1 MNEYML
7 RCISSWSKRKEIIIH
22 FKNRLFIDELIITK
36 DFYVCF
42 QEKKAK
48 RDKERDERIAQG
60 DVKEKETARF
70 QERSKLL
77 SLLQPLGFNIKDI
90 HPDGNW

>member
-1 MNEYML
+1 MND
-7 RCISSWSKRKEIIIH
+7 C
-22 FKNRLFIDELIITK
+22 
-36 DFYVCF
+36 YVCF

-48 RDKERDERIAQG
+48 KDKERDERIAQG
-60 DVKEKETARF
+60 DVEEKETARF

>member
-1 MNEYML
+1 MN
-7 RCISSWSKRKEIIIH
+7 
-22 FKNRLFIDELIITK
+22 
-36 DFYVCF
+36 DFYVCI

-48 RDKERDERIAQG
+48 KNKERDERIAQG
-60 DVKEKETARF
+60 DIEEKESARF

-77 SLLQPLGFNIKDI
+77 SLLQPLGFCIKDI